1 MASQGKEGYGV
12 LEQRI
17 DCEFKVVLIG
27 DFEVGKCQI
36 LARCER
42 KESKTGIAVTVK
54 YETQTLHIEKKSV
67 KAHIWGIIRQE
78 RNNVDSNAAYKDAD
92 GVILVYD
99 ITNRKSFDC
108 MTLCLE
114 ELHRHAKKRQAIILI
129 GNKSDSENDREVL
142 RKEACG
148 FAEKNGL
155 IFWEIPA
162 LEGTDFDNAL
172 KDLLTNL
179 VNLNSNNA
187 TINTT
192 NTTNSNNTTTS
203 TTTHT
208 TTSDNITATST
219 TTSTTGNNTT
229 NTTTNSHNNNNTNQ
243 ATTIGIWAISM
254 VIVFAEAI

>member
-1 MASQGKEGYGV
+1 MFLGGLS
-12 LEQRI
+12 
-17 DCEFKVVLIG
+17 
-27 DFEVGKCQI
+27 
-36 LARCER
+36 
-42 KESKTGIAVTVK
+42 
-54 YETQTLHIEKKSV
+54 
-67 KAHIWGIIRQE
+67 
-78 RNNVDSNAAYKDAD
+78 RNNIDSNADYAD

-129 GNKSDSENDREVL
+129 GNKSDFENDREVL

-179 VNLNSNNA
+179 VNINSNNT

-192 NTTNSNNTTTS
+192 NTTNSNNTTTT

-208 TTSDNITATST
+208 TTRNNITATST

-229 NTTTNSHNNNNTNQ
+229 NTTTNSYNNNTN
-243 ATTIGIWAISM
+243 
-254 VIVFAEAI
+254 